1 MIAVAR
7 QQDHYQSIPVN
18 SLGFAGSLLVK
29 NLEQLDLLKTIGPMT
44 ILKNVACP
52 EVGPEIRPGTL

>member
-1 MIAVAR
+1 
-7 QQDHYQSIPVN
+7 
-18 SLGFAGSLLVK
+18 LLVK

>member
-29 NLEQLDLLKTIGPMT
+29 NLEQFELLKPLAHDDTEAGSPWGIG
-44 ILKNVACP
+44 
-52 EVGPEIRPGTL
+52 G